1 MKNLSLIISA
11 ISIALLLNL
20 SAFAQEENS
29 RRFWPPEF
37 RPQAT
42 TPSAKPRTGRYK
54 SITPNRPVTLAQAEP
69 ATLGVTLW
77 LMRTPDEVKKEEL
90 KQATSGSRALS
101 SNDEAAR
108 ILIKKRVG
116 NSERDQ
122 EVIPQRIEANTP
134 LKEGQLLRL
143 SVEVPQNGYL
153 YVIDREKYA
162 DGKLSAPYLI
172 YPSNPSG
179 QEHAVKA
186 GRAIELPGGNAVFEV
201 KLHSEETHAAL
212 AGEVL
217 SFIVTPRPLE
227 NLPRGNADESP
238 IKLAEAQVAAW
249 EKQWGKNLR
258 VEQLELE
265 KGAGQ
270 ARTTTEQKA
279 LTNAAQTLKQ
289 GDPLPQTVFRLA
301 IKRGNPFIV
310 QLPLK
315 IGK

>member
-1 MKNLSLIISA
+1 MKSLSSFISA
-11 ISIALLLNL
+11 IVIALLFSL
-20 SAFAQEENS
+20 STFAQEENS

-42 TPSAKPRTGRYK
+42 TTNAKPRAGRYK
-54 SITPNRPVTLAQAEP
+54 SVTPRPVTIAQAEP

-77 LMRTPDEVKKEEL
+77 LMRTPAEL
-90 KQATSGSRALS
+90 KQAASGSRALS

-108 ILIKKRVG
+108 ILIKKKVG

-134 LKEGQLLRL
+134 LKEGQLLRF
-143 SVEVPQNGYL
+143 SVEVPQSGYL

-172 YPSNPSG
+172 YPSNPQG

-186 GRAIELPGGNAVFEV
+186 GRAIELPGGNDVFEV
-201 KLHSEETHAAL
+201 KLHSDENHAAL

-227 NLPRGNADESP
+227 NLPRANADESP
-238 IKLAEAQVAAW
+238 IKLTEAQVATW

-270 ARTTTEQKA
+270 PRTTTEQKA

-289 GDPLPQTVFRLA
+289 GDPLPQTVFRIA

-310 QLPLK
+310 QLPLR

>member
-1 MKNLSLIISA
+1 MKSLSLFIVIVLWFS
-11 ISIALLLNL
+11 LTT
-20 SAFAQEENS
+20 FAQEENS

-42 TPSAKPRTGRYK
+42 AANAKPRTGRYK
-54 SITPNRPVTLAQAEP
+54 SLTPNRPVTIAQAEP

-77 LMRTPDEVKKEEL
+77 LMRTPEEL
-90 KQATSGSRALS
+90 KQAASGSRALS
-101 SNDEAAR
+101 SSSLGGDEAAR
-108 ILIKKRVG
+108 ILIKKKVG

-143 SVEVPQNGYL
+143 SVEVPQSGFL
-153 YVIDREKYA
+153 YVIDRERYA

-172 YPSNPSG
+172 YPSNPQG
-179 QEHAVKA
+179 QEHSVKA

-201 KLHSEETHAAL
+201 KLHSDETHAAL

-217 SFIVTPRPLE
+217 SFIVTPKPLE

-249 EKQWGKNLR
+249 EKQWGKNMR
-258 VEQLELE
+258 IEQLELE

-270 ARTTTEQKA
+270 MRTTTEQAA
-279 LTNAAQTLKQ
+279 LTSKSQTLKQ

>member
-1 MKNLSLIISA
+1 MKNVSLIFSLILSLCF
-11 ISIALLLNL
+11 ALLFQLAAL
-20 SAFAQEENS
+20 AQEENS

-42 TPSAKPRTGRYK
+42 TTNAKPRVGRYK
-54 SITPNRPVTLAQAEP
+54 SVTPRPVTIAQAEP

-77 LMRTPDEVKKEEL
+77 LMRTPEEL

-108 ILIKKRVG
+108 ILLKKKVG
-116 NSERDQ
+116 NAERDQ
-122 EVIPQRIEANTP
+122 EVIPQRIQANTP
-134 LKEGQLLRL
+134 LKQGQLLRL
-143 SVEVPQNGYL
+143 SVEVPQNGFL

-172 YPSNPSG
+172 YPSNPQG

-186 GRAIELPGGNAVFEV
+186 GRTIELPGGDNVFEV

-217 SFIVTPRPLE
+217 SFIVTPKPLE

-249 EKQWGKNLR
+249 EKQWGKNML

-265 KGAGQ
+265 KSAGQ

-289 GDPLPQTVFRLA
+289 GDPLPQTVFRLSL
-301 IKRGNPFIV
+301 KRGNPFIV
-310 QLPLK
+310 QLPLR

>member
-1 MKNLSLIISA
+1 MKNLSLPISTF
-11 ISIALLLNL
+11 SIALLLSL

-42 TPSAKPRTGRYK
+42 TTNAKPRVGRYK
-54 SITPNRPVTLAQAEP
+54 SITPRPVTIAQAEP

-77 LMRTPDEVKKEEL
+77 LMRTPEEVKKDEL
-90 KQATSGSRALS
+90 KQTSASGSRALS

-108 ILIKKRVG
+108 ILIKKKVG

-122 EVIPQRIEANTP
+122 EVIPQRIQANTL

-143 SVEVPQNGYL
+143 SVEVPQSGFL
-153 YVIDREKYA
+153 YVIDRERYA

-172 YPSNPSG
+172 YPSNPQG

-186 GRAIELPGGNAVFEV
+186 GRAIELPGGDAVFEV

-217 SFIVTPRPLE
+217 SFIVTPKPLE

-238 IKLAEAQVAAW
+238 IKLAETQVAAW
-249 EKQWGKNLR
+249 EKQWSKNIR

-270 ARTTTEQKA
+270 SRTTTEQAA
-279 LTNAAQTLKQ
+279 LTSKAQTLRQ

-301 IKRGNPFIV
+301 LKRGNPFIV
-310 QLPLK
+310 QLPLR

>member
-1 MKNLSLIISA
+1 M
-11 ISIALLLNL
+11 
-20 SAFAQEENS
+20 S
-29 RRFWPPEF
+29 RRPFPEKS
-37 RPQAT
+37 AH
-42 TPSAKPRTGRYK
+42 AKPRTGRYK
-54 SITPNRPVTLAQAEP
+54 SITPNRPVTVAQAES

-77 LMRTPDEVKKEEL
+77 LMRTPEEL
-90 KQATSGSRALS
+90 KQTTANGSRALS
-101 SNDEAAR
+101 SPSSGGDEAAR
-108 ILIKKRVG
+108 ILIKKKVG

-134 LKEGQLLRL
+134 LKEGQLLRF
-143 SVEVPQNGYL
+143 SVEVPQSGYL

-172 YPSNPSG
+172 YPSNPQG

-186 GRAIELPGGNAVFEV
+186 GRAIELPGGNDVFEV
-201 KLHSEETHAAL
+201 KLHSDENHAAL

-227 NLPRGNADESP
+227 NLPRANADESP
-238 IKLAEAQVAAW
+238 IKLTEAQVATW

-270 ARTTTEQKA
+270 PRTTTEQKA

-289 GDPLPQTVFRLA
+289 GDPLPQTVFRIA

-310 QLPLK
+310 QLPLR

>member
-1 MKNLSLIISA
+1 MKSGPKFFSA
-11 ISIALLLNL
+11 IGIVLWLSL
-20 SAFAQEENS
+20 SAFAQDENS

-42 TPSAKPRTGRYK
+42 TTNAKPRTGQYK
-54 SITPNRPVTLAQAEP
+54 PVTPNRPVTIAQTEP

-77 LMRTPDEVKKEEL
+77 LMRTPEEL
-90 KQATSGSRALS
+90 KQSGSRALS
-101 SNDEAAR
+101 APGQAGDETAR
-108 ILIKKRVG
+108 ILLKKKIG
-116 NSERDQ
+116 NAERDQ
-122 EVIPQRIEANTP
+122 EVIPQRIQANTL

-143 SVEVPQNGYL
+143 SVEVPQSGFL
-153 YVIDREKYA
+153 YVIDRERYA

-172 YPSNPSG
+172 YPSNPQG

-249 EKQWGKNLR
+249 EKQWSKNIR

-270 ARTTTEQKA
+270 SRTTTEQKA